1 MMRISQDNPRI
12 ASRPLNPCGNGR
24 SGQAAEKKI
33 VVRILAGASCRVSR
47 SNTARPK
54 SKAREQQASEAEGSL
69 CLGMGGSV
77 SHGITGVFLENRAGA
92 LSSLSIQCDGM
103 SSGLPPVDP
112 RSHGLRESRAPE
124 RAAGRCVCRP
134 LSRDD
139 RMGVRRQGETARL
152 RRAQRSVG
160 NMAILS
166 VQCLATAARVDKILA
181 GKGCTS
187 LNAGAGGTSEQS
199 LGTGGSDEVDWMA
212 PSVPT
217 SLIGDDAGM
226 HACTL
231 FSR

>member
-1 MMRISQDNPRI
+1 MR
-12 ASRPLNPCGNGR
+12 NGR

-33 VVRILAGASCRVSR
+33 VMRILAGASCRVSR
-47 SNTARPK
+47 SNTERPK
-54 SKAREQQASEAEGSL
+54 RKAREQQASEAEGSL

-92 LSSLSIQCDGM
+92 LSSLSIQCDGI
-103 SSGLPPVDP
+103 SSGLPPVD
-112 RSHGLRESRAPE
+112 LRESRAPE
-124 RAAGRCVCRP
+124 KRAAGRGVCRP

-181 GKGCTS
+181 GEGCTS

-212 PSVPT
+212 RLCAKV
-217 SLIGDDAGM
+217 A
-226 HACTL
+226 HW
-231 FSR
+231 